1 MLKVIIMYEIRN
13 AQPFIMEEVMK
24 IKNVYDEICSF
35 ENLYKA
41 YLNAR
46 KNKRFRDEV
55 LEFTNNLEEYL
66 IDIQKDLMNHTYE
79 VGEYREFYIYEP
91 KKRLIMAL
99 PFRDRVIQWAI
110 YQVINPI
117 ISKGYITDSYACIQ
131 GRGTHQAVKRLSYW
145 LNQVSRKESKWYY
158 LKLDIA
164 KYFYRIDHDVLIDIL
179 HKKIKDRQLMRLLE
193 NIINSEKSFGLEL
206 GIHDPALSGR
216 ISQCGM
222 PIGNLTSQMFA
233 NIYLNELD
241 QYIKRELA
249 VHYYIRYMDDMIL
262 LADDKKKLHEYKHL
276 IDTFLQERLKLNLN
290 NKTAI
295 RPITLGIEF
304 VGYKLWSTHVK
315 LRKSTSLKMKRRL
328 KQVKKQYANGKINL
342 DDVQSTV
349 NSYMGMLKHCNS
361 YSLRT
366 KIFDEFILKREYDV
380 NLENQDLP

>member
-1 MLKVIIMYEIRN
+1 
-13 AQPFIMEEVMK
+13 MK

-55 LEFTNNLEEYL
+55 LGFTTNLEEYL
-66 IDIQKDLMNHTYE
+66 FDIQKDLINHTYK

-110 YQVINPI
+110 YQVINPMF
-117 ISKGYITDSYACIQ
+117 SKGYITDSYACIE
-131 GRGTHQAVKRLSYW
+131 GRGTHQAVQRLHYW
-145 LNQVSRKESKWYY
+145 LKQVNRKQGKWYY
-158 LKLDIA
+158 LKLDIS
-164 KYFYRIDHDVLIDIL
+164 KYFYRIDHEVLIIML
-179 HKKIKDRQLMRLLE
+179 HKKIKDKQLMRLLE
-193 NIINSEKSFGLEL
+193 NIINSETSFGLEL

-216 ISQCGM
+216 VADCGM

-241 QYIKRELA
+241 QYIKRELKI
-249 VHYYIRYMDDMIL
+249 HYYIRYMDDMIL
-262 LADDKKKLHEYKHL
+262 LADDKKKLHEYKYL
-276 IDTFLQERLKLNLN
+276 IDAFLQEKLKLNLN

-304 VGYKLWSTHVK
+304 VGYKLWATHIK

-328 KQVKKQYANGKINL
+328 NSVKKQYSKGKIQL
-342 DDVQSTV
+342 SDVQATV
-349 NSYMGMLKHCNS
+349 NSYMGMLKYCNS
-361 YSLRT
+361 YRLRN
-366 KIFDEFILKREYDV
+366 KLFEELVLKREYDV

>member
-1 MLKVIIMYEIRN
+1 
-13 AQPFIMEEVMK
+13 MK

-99 PFRDRVIQWAI
+99 PFKDRVIQWAI

-145 LNQVSRKESKWYY
+145 LNQVSRKEPKWYY

-366 KIFDEFILKREYDV
+366 KIFDELILKREYDV